1 MKIKEFVRVQTK
13 KPERIALRL
22 SHDDDDDR
30 RKIGITGGEGAE
42 GGGGMDTKYNIIMI
56 FVDGRTDGR
65 GRTDSP

>member
-1 MKIKEFVRVQTK
+1 MRISDLPSRTPRPEAMKIKEFVRVQTK

-42 GGGGMDTKYNIIMI
+42 GGGGMDTI
-56 FVDGRTDGR
+56 
-65 GRTDSP
+65 S